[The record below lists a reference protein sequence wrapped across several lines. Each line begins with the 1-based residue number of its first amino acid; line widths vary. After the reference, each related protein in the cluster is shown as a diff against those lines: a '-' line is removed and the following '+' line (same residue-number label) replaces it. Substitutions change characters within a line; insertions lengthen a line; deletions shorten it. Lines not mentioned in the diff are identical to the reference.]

1 MSCLSCTFAAA
12 NHGRRFP
19 SDLLR
24 EEPRRRPAAA
34 AAGGGLPPLHAV
46 AEHGIAQPVGQVL
59 REFSLA
65 SECFVRARV
74 WCSTICLNEFGAP
87 VRALQGDR
95 FIPDR
100 SAMDMDMA
108 HYLLTEPRKDKENA
122 AGVAASPSKEAY
134 RRLLAEKLL
143 NNRTR
148 ILAFRNKPP
157 EPENVSFA
165 EAASNLQVKPA
176 KQRRHIP
183 QVCTHALPSSY
194 STSSLWIGAM
204 GVVALEW

>member
-1 MSCLSCTFAAA
+1 VC
-12 NHGRRFP
+12 
-19 SDLLR
+19 
-24 EEPRRRPAAA
+24 
-34 AAGGGLPPLHAV
+34 
-46 AEHGIAQPVGQVL
+46 
-59 REFSLA
+59 
-65 SECFVRARV
+65 
-74 WCSTICLNEFGAP
+74 
-87 VRALQGDR
+87 ALQGDR

-122 AGVAASPSKEAY
+122 AGVVASPSKEAY

-165 EAASNLQVKPA
+165 EAASSNLQAKPA

-183 QVCTHALPSSY
+183 QVCTHALQIPLLVSG
-194 STSSLWIGAM
+194 L
-204 GVVALEW
+204 VRRV

>member
-1 MSCLSCTFAAA
+1 
-12 NHGRRFP
+12 
-19 SDLLR
+19 
-24 EEPRRRPAAA
+24 
-34 AAGGGLPPLHAV
+34 
-46 AEHGIAQPVGQVL
+46 
-59 REFSLA
+59 
-65 SECFVRARV
+65 
-74 WCSTICLNEFGAP
+74 

-122 AGVAASPSKEAY
+122 AASPSKEAY

-157 EPENVSFA
+157 EPENV
-165 EAASNLQVKPA
+165 AAANPASSHHAKPA

-194 STSSLWIGAM
+194 STSSLWIGAI

>member
-1 MSCLSCTFAAA
+1 MLLL
-12 NHGRRFP
+12 
-19 SDLLR
+19 DLFLLTMDAGSR
-24 EEPRRRPAAA
+24 SISLEKSRAAA
-34 AAGGGLPPLHAV
+34 APRPPL
-46 AEHGIAQPVGQVL
+46 AEAGSRPYMPPLSSGSRNPSAKCYVSSPWPLNVL
-59 REFSLA
+59 
-65 SECFVRARV
+65 CARV
-74 WCSTICLNEFGAP
+74 GCSTICLTEFGAP
-87 VRALQGDR
+87 VRSLQGDR

>member
-1 MSCLSCTFAAA
+1 
-12 NHGRRFP
+12 
-19 SDLLR
+19 
-24 EEPRRRPAAA
+24 
-34 AAGGGLPPLHAV
+34 
-46 AEHGIAQPVGQVL
+46 
-59 REFSLA
+59 
-65 SECFVRARV
+65 
-74 WCSTICLNEFGAP
+74 

-194 STSSLWIGAM
+194 SPSSLWIGAM

>member
-1 MSCLSCTFAAA
+1 M
-12 NHGRRFP
+12 
-19 SDLLR
+19 
-24 EEPRRRPAAA
+24 
-34 AAGGGLPPLHAV
+34 
-46 AEHGIAQPVGQVL
+46 
-59 REFSLA
+59 
-65 SECFVRARV
+65 
-74 WCSTICLNEFGAP
+74 
-87 VRALQGDR
+87 RALQGDR

-157 EPENVSFA
+157 EPENTA
-165 EAASNLQVKPA
+165 AADAASSHHARPA

-183 QVCTHALPSSY
+183 QV
-194 STSSLWIGAM
+194 IKF
-204 GVVALEW
+204 VR